1 MKALGRRLRRIEER
15 EQLRAIEHGPSYLIV
30 RPDEWPEAAC
40 RAYDA
45 LRAGE
50 DVEAWADLLER
61 HAGQRPGPRTRVI
74 ALRLWAGGPHERADK
89 FG

>member
-1 MKALGRRLRRIEER
+1 MKVLGRRLRRIEDR
-15 EQLRAIEHGPSYLIV
+15 EQLREVEHGPSHLIV

-45 LRAGE
+45 LLAGGE
-50 DVEAWADLLER
+50 FEAWADLLEQ

-74 ALRLWAGGPHERADK
+74 AFRLWADGPL
-89 FG
+89 